1 MENTCLFYQLINIMY
16 LVEGRITS
24 NEYSES
30 SVAGLGEISLKN
42 NFSLHVFEIEFFD
55 EECVNI

>member
-1 MENTCLFYQLINIMY
+1 MY
-16 LVEGRITS
+16 LLEGRITS